1 MKKRALLILA
11 CLITP
16 LAQGAQENFGEA
28 INLTKLIPVTELMAS
43 PENYVNQ
50 EVTIEGTI
58 VSVCTKRGCWMEI
71 AAEESVERL
80 RIKVRDGDMVFPISA
95 RGKQAYA
102 TGTLMAIPLDLEQTR
117 MYLESQAKKQQ
128 QVFEAA
134 EVTELVTL
142 YQLQPSGVEI
152 REAN

>member
-1 MKKRALLILA
+1 
-11 CLITP
+11 
-16 LAQGAQENFGEA
+16 
-28 INLTKLIPVTELMAS
+28 
-43 PENYVNQ
+43 
-50 EVTIEGTI
+50 
-58 VSVCTKRGCWMEI
+58 MEI

>member
-1 MKKRALLILA
+1 MKKYTLLLLA
-11 CLITP
+11 GLLTP
-16 LAQGAQENFGEA
+16 LAQAGTDKFGEA
-28 INLTKLIPVTELMAS
+28 VDLTKLISVTELMAS
-43 PENYVNQ
+43 PNDYLQ
-50 EVTIEGTI
+50 QPVTIEGTV

-71 AAEESVERL
+71 AAQESGERL
-80 RIKVRDGDMVFPISA
+80 RVKVRDGNMVFPISA